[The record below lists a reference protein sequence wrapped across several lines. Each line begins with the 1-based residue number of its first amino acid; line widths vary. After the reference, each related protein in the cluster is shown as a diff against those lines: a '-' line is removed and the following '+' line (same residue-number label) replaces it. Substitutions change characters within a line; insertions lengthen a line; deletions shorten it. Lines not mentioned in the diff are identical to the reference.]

1 MDFFS
6 IQQSS
11 YQDPIQ
17 EIKGTMPVSNS
28 PRAYGRVRNP
38 LLKKENKNYKKLQE
52 RKFTKTKAKEM
63 WCPSPNAP

>member
-1 MDFFS
+1 
-6 IQQSS
+6 
-11 YQDPIQ
+11 
-17 EIKGTMPVSNS
+17 MPVSNS